1 MTKNMKECTD
11 MTNDAKALDQLI
23 DDAMAEEKS
32 LALKADELALQS
44 KQFAEYLAAKKHN
57 DEKLEILWGMVK
69 DYMVENNLSEHENDF
84 IKLKLTPSGK
94 YKAADIDSVDDSLC
108 DIKKTI
114 NNKKVKSYVE
124 LNGKLPDGVESTGY
138 ILRKTLKEAK

>member
-1 MTKNMKECTD
+1 MN
-11 MTNDAKALDQLI
+11 NDLKVLDQLI
-23 DDAMAEEKS
+23 DEAVDKEKS
-32 LALKADELALQS
+32 LAVRADELALQS
-44 KQFAEYLAAKKHN
+44 KQFADYLAEKKHN
-57 DEKLEILWGMVK
+57 EYLYIYRKEDNKQ
-69 DYMVENNLSEHENDF
+69 YMIEHDMSEHENDY

-94 YKAADIDSVDDSLC
+94 YKAADIDSVDDALC

-138 ILRKTLKEAK
+138 ILRKTLK